1 MAYANQ
7 TRRPSPASM
16 IAVVAVHAA
25 IGTALITGLSFTG
38 VLKPPPKPLSGAQIE
53 LPKPAPPEP
62 SPEPQP
68 QPSPQASRRSDTIVA
83 PKPPV
88 AFAPPTPNFETTEI
102 ILPREPIIRQPGP
115 GPSATP
121 APQPSA
127 TPTASGVAPLAA
139 RPRNDPGRWIT
150 TNDYRSNWI
159 ARELTGT
166 ARFQLEIA
174 ADGRVTDCA
183 ITGSTGHAALDTA
196 TCRLLEQRARFEPAR
211 NSKGDAVA
219 GSFANAVRWEL
230 PG

>member
-1 MAYANQ
+1 MAYADQ

-38 VLKPPPKPLSGAQIE
+38 VMKPPPTPLSGAQIE
-53 LPKPAPPEP
+53 LPKPPPPEP
-62 SPEPQP
+62 LPEPKP
-68 QPSPQASRRSDTIVA
+68 EPRPQASNPHETIVA
-83 PKPPV
+83 PRPPIS
-88 AFAPPTPNFETTEI
+88 FAPPTPPFDTTETI
-102 ILPREPIIRQPGP
+102 IPRDPIIRQPGSDLP
-115 GPSATP
+115 ATP

-127 TPTASGVAPLAA
+127 PSAASAIAPLAA
-139 RPRNDPGRWIT
+139 RPRNDPARWIT

-166 ARFQLEIA
+166 ARFRLEIA
-174 ADGRVTDCA
+174 ADGSVTDCA

-211 NSKGDAVA
+211 NAKGDAVA

-230 PG
+230 PD

>member
-1 MAYANQ
+1 MAYADQ

-53 LPKPAPPEP
+53 LPKPPPPEP
-62 SPEPQP
+62 LPEPQLEP
-68 QPSPQASRRSDTIVA
+68 RPQASDPIDTIVA
-83 PKPPV
+83 PKPPIS
-88 AFAPPTPNFETTEI
+88 FAAPTPPFSTTEI
-102 ILPREPIIRQPGP
+102 ILPRDPVIRQPGP
-115 GPSATP
+115 ELPASPAPLPSAT
-121 APQPSA
+121 S
-127 TPTASGVAPLAA
+127 TASGVAPLAA

-150 TNDYRSNWI
+150 TSDYRSSWI

-166 ARFQLEIA
+166 ARFRLEIA
-174 ADGRVTDCA
+174 ADGRVTDCT
-183 ITGSTGHAALDTA
+183 ITGSTGHAALDAA

-219 GSFANAVRWEL
+219 SSFANAVRWEL
-230 PG
+230 PD